1 MPWKKQDYRS
11 LLYLVRHVPKSV
23 DVFYEDL
30 SSLLNRVTWNH
41 VTNGGTLLQ
50 EHTSAKSSCKH
61 DDTPNMF
68 HTCEHPYHS
77 KYNSAHLPP
86 LLFRLEAPEE
96 PFTRPAVQHLTGDNA
111 TPSSKGSNAVRDF
124 PFLPQYISIRVPGWL
139 LEYWMRT
146 DSRLTYRDIKARMTA
161 PPTDIPSDNALN
173 MRREREARSP
183 LGLSCWTTR
192 RGGITKAEVERV
204 ERLSQSQISFN
215 TTTAIEY
222 ASGANGKKIPLHL
235 LMKRLDG
242 GPPHRYPLD
251 TFMDGKQGPHLPGQ
265 RLDSTIQ
272 LLCQLQDYANA
283 LGEDD
288 WRSLAPEYLPE
299 TWAKRAAN
307 RLRRQ
312 AEKATES
319 EENLAHAAPS
329 GDTKT
334 NVDKVMEKKESGIDR
349 AKGEVKGTGA
359 DGSEDEPLPKVDS
372 PGGHNV
378 SQKSSIS
385 PNKNG
390 PLPQTPSLRSE
401 NVDSSAQPQKS
412 RYTNPFVKS
421 QLVLSSDTQDLLD
434 DCDGI
439 CCRPL
444 ASQESQPASSSHSEL
459 EDSPRETPDVAS
471 SSDGDSDENHGS
483 DLELLFE
490 LGLLPRHGG
499 TLSAAF
505 NGGGIYSVRNNPNH
519 RLNTHTAEIMRRNN
533 PFANYLRQPSGT
545 SNPPTTT

>member
-1 MPWKKQDYRS
+1 MAS
-11 LLYLVRHVPKSV
+11 FCKSV
-23 DVFYEDL
+23 P
-30 SSLLNRVTWNH
+30 LLRAHANYTIH
-41 VTNGGTLLQ
+41 YSNGPSTD
-50 EHTSAKSSCKH
+50 

-77 KYNSAHLPP
+77 KYNSTHLPP

-96 PFTRPAVQHLTGDNA
+96 PSIRPAVLHLMDDDA
-111 TPSSKGSNAVRDF
+111 APSSKGSNAVRDF
-124 PFLPQYISIRVPGWL
+124 PFLPRYISIRVPGWL

-161 PPTDIPSDNALN
+161 PPADIPSDNALN

-222 ASGANGKKIPLHL
+222 ASGANGKKFPLHL

-242 GPPHRYPLD
+242 GPSQRYPLD
-251 TFMDGKQGPHLPGQ
+251 TFMDGKKGPHLPGQ
-265 RLDSTIQ
+265 RLESTIQ

-319 EENLAHAAPS
+319 EENLTHAAPS
-329 GDTKT
+329 GNTET
-334 NVDKVMEKKESGIDR
+334 NVDKVMEKKESDTYC
-349 AKGEVKGTGA
+349 AKGEVKETGA
-359 DGSEDEPLPKVDS
+359 DGSEDKPLPKSDS
-372 PGGHNV
+372 PGGRNI

-401 NVDSSAQPQKS
+401 SVGSSAQSQKS

-421 QLVLSSDTQDLLD
+421 QLVLSCDTQDLLE

-444 ASQESQPASSSHSEL
+444 ASQESRPTLSSHSEL
-459 EDSPRETPDVAS
+459 EDSPRKTPDIAS
-471 SSDGDSDENHGS
+471 LSDGDSDDNQDS
-483 DLELLFE
+483 DSEPLSD
-490 LGLLPRHGG
+490 LGLLPQRGSP
-499 TLSAAF
+499 LSAAF
-505 NGGGIYSVRNNPNH
+505 NGGGTYSIRNNPHH
-519 RLNTHTAEIMRRNN
+519 RLNTHTAEMTRRND
-533 PFANYLRQPSGT
+533 PFANYLHLLSGI
-545 SNPPTTT
+545 SNPPTTI

>member
-1 MPWKKQDYRS
+1 MAPFWKNIP
-11 LLYLVRHVPKSV
+11 LLRAHANVSKP
-23 DVFYEDL
+23 
-30 SSLLNRVTWNH
+30 LLKILKYMFHNS
-41 VTNGGTLLQ
+41 NGP
-50 EHTSAKSSCKH
+50 SPD

-77 KYNSAHLPP
+77 KYSSAHLPP

-96 PFTRPAVQHLTGDNA
+96 PFIRPAIQHLMDDNA
-111 TPSSKGSNAVRDF
+111 APSTKGSNTIRDF
-124 PFLPQYISIRVPGWL
+124 PFLPRYISIRVPGWL

-161 PPTDIPSDNALN
+161 PPADIPSDNALN

-192 RGGITKAEVERV
+192 RGSITKAEVERV

-222 ASGANGKKIPLHL
+222 ASGANGKKIPVHL

-265 RLDSTIQ
+265 RLESTIQ

-299 TWAKRAAN
+299 TWARRAAN

-319 EENLAHAAPS
+319 EENLTHATSS
-329 GDTKT
+329 GDTETK
-334 NVDKVMEKKESGIDR
+334 VDNAMEKKKSDTDC
-349 AKGEVKGTGA
+349 AKDEVKETGA
-359 DGSEDEPLPKVDS
+359 NGSEDNPFPKGDS
-372 PGGHNV
+372 PGGRNI
-378 SQKSSIS
+378 SQKPSIS
-385 PNKNG
+385 PNKDG
-390 PLPQTPSLRSE
+390 LLPQTPSPRSE
-401 NVDSSAQPQKS
+401 SVGSSAQSQKS

-421 QLVLSSDTQDLLD
+421 QLVLSCDTQDLLE

-444 ASQESQPASSSHSEL
+444 ASQESQPALSSQSEL
-459 EDSPRETPDVAS
+459 EDSPRKTPGVAS
-471 SSDGDSDENHGS
+471 LSDGDSDDNQNS
-483 DLELLFE
+483 DLELLSE
-490 LGLLPRHGG
+490 LGLHPQHGG
-499 TLSAAF
+499 LLSVAF
-505 NGGGIYSVRNNPNH
+505 NGGGTYSIRNNPNH
-519 RLNTHTAEIMRRNN
+519 RLNTHTDEIMRRND
-533 PFANYLRQPSGT
+533 PFANYLHLPSGT
-545 SNPPTTT
+545 SSPPTTI